1 MSALTCKSKRR
12 SLMLILSSCNKHTR
26 MSDTVPPVMTQTT
39 VITWWPHT
47 GEPAAMDHCQSN
59 ITASLYQLD
68 HISMTRICYLLSI
81 DLINRLRIKLLDLNM
96 NDEYLDDDIA
106 LPDTSSVTGTTSLD
120 SLDSGGLVT
129 AECQTIASIVLV
141 DYQCPGSFK
150 PCWHSAIFDSWN
162 V

>member
-1 MSALTCKSKRR
+1 
-12 SLMLILSSCNKHTR
+12 
-26 MSDTVPPVMTQTT
+26 
-39 VITWWPHT
+39 
-47 GEPAAMDHCQSN
+47 
-59 ITASLYQLD
+59 
-68 HISMTRICYLLSI
+68 MTRICYLLSI

-150 PCWHSAIFDSWN
+150 PC
-162 V
+162 